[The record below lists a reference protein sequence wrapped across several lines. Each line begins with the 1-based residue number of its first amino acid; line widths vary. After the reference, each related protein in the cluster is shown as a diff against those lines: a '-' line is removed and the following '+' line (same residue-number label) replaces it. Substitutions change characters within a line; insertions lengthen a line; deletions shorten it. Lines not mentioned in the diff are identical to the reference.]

1 MEHLVEFFQSCL
13 PQNLQESPF
22 YPLNPKNS
30 LVSESGLVLRIYCQ
44 HLFRIYLKVL
54 EWHSTPL

>member
-1 MEHLVEFFQSCL
+1 MEHLVEFFQFCL
-13 PQNLQESPF
+13 LQNLQESQF

-30 LVSESGLVLRIYCQ
+30 LVSESGLVLRIYYQ

-54 EWHSTPL
+54 EWHSTLL